1 MIVIGFVSL
10 AGILLAEA
18 LLQWKFLGTDNKAGN
33 AACVL
38 FIFLYILFFQVRAI
52 DLLLMFEAETFIVC
66 GCAIFHLGCR
76 GLPNPSASQGHQ
88 SGNIRSLC
96 WDNHVHGT
104 ITVGIQEYV
113 SPKTMRRCFC
123 C

>member
-38 FIFLYILFFQVRAI
+38 FIFLYILFFQVCAI
-52 DLLLMFEAETFIVC
+52 DLLLLLEAET
-66 GCAIFHLGCR
+66 
-76 GLPNPSASQGHQ
+76 S
-88 SGNIRSLC
+88 
-96 WDNHVHGT
+96 
-104 ITVGIQEYV
+104 
-113 SPKTMRRCFC
+113 
-123 C
+123 